1 MKQIYTCYFKKI
13 PFDKTTVKDSFFVS
27 LDKTNW
33 IGISYVPNLSIKHYK
48 EIKILFTPT
57 KRWDKKEKIWWTCC
71 NLTAHT
77 NFLYS
82 LGVRANEKVVIKT
95 IR

>member
-13 PFDKTTVKDSFFVS
+13 PFDRTTVKNTFFVS
-27 LDKTNW
+27 VDKTNW
-33 IGISYVPNLSIKHYK
+33 IAINYVPNLSIKHYK
-48 EIKILFTPT
+48 KIKKLFTPT
-57 KRWDKKEKIWWTCC
+57 RRWDKKEKKWWTMC
-71 NLTAHT
+71 NMTAHT

-95 IR
+95 IK